1 MCEQDAADPDRDRD
15 VFGVKVPLASGVA
28 HSLLC
33 LFADRC
39 PYCCTSSFFISGP
52 GETAEQRSRTDA
64 LEIEANAAAMMA
76 PAVAAPSATVSAL
89 LPAAELPAAVAPP
102 DGMARLL

>member
-15 VFGVKVPLASGVA
+15 VFGVKVPLAKGVA

-39 PYCCTSSFFISGP
+39 PYMASSSFFISGP
-52 GETAEQRSRTDA
+52 DETAEQRSRTGL
-64 LEIEANAAAMMA
+64 LEIEANAAMMA
-76 PAVAAPSATVSAL
+76 PAVGAPSATVSPL